1 MAKGVNSTLV
11 YTHGAMFILSFI
23 FVFEAMLTVFS
34 RFYSDAISKKLVY
47 IERNTCNLFEGSWVI
62 DDNVI
67 NPLYNTTTCPF
78 I

>member
-47 IERNTCNLFEGSWVI
+47 IERNTARIISNQEEAQ
-62 DDNVI
+62 I
-67 NPLYNTTTCPF
+67 NFKQLQLVRRKLGD
-78 I
+78 